1 MGHAMAIKKIQDLK
15 PVKGGSIKGGATK
28 TLTDKH

>member
-1 MGHAMAIKKIQDLK
+1 MATRKIQDLK

>member
-1 MGHAMAIKKIQDLK
+1 MATKKIQDLK
-15 PVKGGSIKGGATK
+15 PARGGSIKGGAAK